1 MKMKRIFT
9 IFLIAFAAVLELA
22 AQIAPKSHT
31 VQGVVY
37 NLKNN
42 GDKEVIPFATV
53 YWLQSGTYV
62 DCDVDGKFTFT
73 VFEKAD
79 DATLVATAIGYNTD
93 TLVVNYDTRNV
104 EFFLQGVNEL
114 EKAVVQARQEGSY
127 LSKMTPVKTEVITAA
142 GLCKMSC

>member
-1 MKMKRIFT
+1 MALM
-9 IFLIAFAAVLELA
+9 AVETLT
-22 AQIAPKSHT
+22 AQMAPKSHT
-31 VQGVVY
+31 VNGVVY
-37 NLKNN
+37 ATKSN
-42 GDKEVIPFATV
+42 GDREVVPFATV

-93 TLVVNYDTRNV
+93 TLVVNYNTKDV

-114 EKAVVQARQEGSY
+114 EKAVVQARQEGR
-127 LSKMTPVKTEVITAA
+127 
-142 GLCKMSC
+142 